1 MRFAMSSSPHIRC
14 SDNTRRI
21 MLDVLIALLPTLLA
35 GTIFFGLRCL
45 LLAAVSIAAAG
56 LAEALWNKLTRR
68 YQTVEDLS
76 AAVTGLLLVL
86 TLPATVPYWMA
97 AVGAVFAVIV
107 VKAAFGGLGQN
118 IFNPALAARALL
130 LLLFP
135 ASMTRFVAPGT
146 SIPLDLRSADVVTA
160 ATPLHSMVMPA
171 LPDVPLS
178 EMFLG
183 SIGGCIGEVSA
194 LALLIGGGYLVVRGV
209 IKLRIPV
216 SYLGTMAVLS
226 FAFAP
231 MEPLRWMLYSL
242 LGGGVLL
249 GALFMASDYATSPA
263 TPGGQVLYGIGCG
276 VLTVLFRSVGL
287 YPEGVT
293 YAILLM
299 NAASWL
305 LERFTPT
312 RLFGAPQRKGGLSAG
327 SLLLAGLILVVAGN
341 AVAPAAAANAAA
353 EQQEMMET
361 LLPGSTVFTP
371 EEDTG
376 TDANITAVW
385 KGEGGWIIETTVDG
399 YAGPIRQWTGVDSN
413 GHVTGLVVRD
423 MEETFGLGRNALT
436 DIDFLVQF
444 VGTSGEAEVGGGV
457 DAITGATVTSRA
469 VARGV
474 SSACAYVT
482 GADVSTSA
490 TEWGG

>member
-1 MRFAMSSSPHIRC
+1 MKAK
-14 SDNTRRI
+14 
-21 MLDVLIALLPTLLA
+21 
-35 GTIFFGLRCL
+35 
-45 LLAAVSIAAAG
+45 
-56 LAEALWNKLTRR
+56 E
-68 YQTVEDLS
+68 
-76 AAVTGLLLVL
+76 LLV
-86 TLPATVPYWMA
+86 
-97 AVGAVFAVIV
+97 
-107 VKAAFGGLGQN
+107 
-118 IFNPALAARALL
+118 
-130 LLLFP
+130 
-135 ASMTRFVAPGT
+135 
-146 SIPLDLRSADVVTA
+146 
-160 ATPLHSMVMPA
+160 
-171 LPDVPLS
+171 
-178 EMFLG
+178 
-183 SIGGCIGEVSA
+183 
-194 LALLIGGGYLVVRGV
+194 
-209 IKLRIPV
+209 
-216 SYLGTMAVLS
+216 
-226 FAFAP
+226 
-231 MEPLRWMLYSL
+231 
-242 LGGGVLL
+242 
-249 GALFMASDYATSPA
+249 
-263 TPGGQVLYGIGCG
+263 
-276 VLTVLFRSVGL
+276 
-287 YPEGVT
+287 
-293 YAILLM
+293 
-299 NAASWL
+299 
-305 LERFTPT
+305 
-312 RLFGAPQRKGGLSAG
+312 SAG

-444 VGTSGEAEVGGGV
+444 VGTSGEAVVGGGV